1 LNPTEKREALFSC
14 LSTVLAVSM
23 EKFKMETKKDC
34 DRRAWGRLIV
44 QGSQAY
50 AKLLETVQL
59 DELMKEI
66 EAIKE
71 KVGLKEA

>member
-1 LNPTEKREALFSC
+1 
-14 LSTVLAVSM
+14 M
-23 EKFKMETKKDC
+23 EKFKVNNKQDE
-34 DRRAWGRLIV
+34 RRLKWGRLIV
-44 QGSQAY
+44 NAVQAY
-50 AKLLETVQL
+50 GKLLETVQL